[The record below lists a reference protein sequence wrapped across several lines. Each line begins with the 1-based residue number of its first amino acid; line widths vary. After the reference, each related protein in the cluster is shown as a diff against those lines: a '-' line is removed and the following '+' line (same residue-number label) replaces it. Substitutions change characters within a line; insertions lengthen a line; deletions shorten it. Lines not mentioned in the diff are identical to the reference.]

1 MQQGGQPWETGK
13 TYIHCANLLAQLV
26 APTARLICYREANQ
40 IGEPKCAQVICGRLF
55 SGCNRSLIKCAE
67 CTLQELCNTS
77 LRTNNGNLHGSQGSR
92 AVFVC
97 TNLYA
102 PRLST
107 VTTTTAEHQDP
118 SQRVN
123 YLHFITKQ
131 PRQSSSVGK
140 LFLSDEMECQ
150 SVCTHDAAAG

>member
-13 TYIHCANLLAQLV
+13 TYIHCANLLVQLV

-107 VTTTTAEHQDP
+107 VDDDYGRAP
-118 SQRVN
+118 RP
-123 YLHFITKQ
+123 FIESKLSSFYCQ
-131 PRQSSSVGK
+131 AASSVVVGREAV
-140 LFLSDEMECQ
+140 FVRRDGMPIC
-150 SVCTHDAAAG
+150 VHA